1 MTAIDTLSIQR
12 KLKDAGF
19 ADAQATALTDVMREV
34 VSGYA
39 ATKGD
44 VESVKHD
51 LEKQLIALESRLLAK
66 VGIML
71 VAGLTL
77 LFLALEYAPS

>member
-1 MTAIDTLSIQR
+1 MPAIDALSIQR

-44 VESVKHD
+44 LD
-51 LEKQLIALESRLLAK
+51 RLEHELETRIGALRDELTVRFG
-66 VGIML
+66 VML
-71 VAGLTL
+71 VAASL
-77 LFLALEYAPS
+77 LFLALEYTPG